1 MKKIG
6 KFIWQWKLFSL
17 AIIALLASL
26 PLYFTGL
33 HTAAYIILGTVSLIE
48 VIPLLW
54 EMITDLRS
62 GSYGIDILAATAIVA
77 AVLLRQYWA
86 AIVVVIMLTSGK
98 SLEDYAD
105 RRALSELNNLLS
117 HAPTSAHLIKNKKQ
131 VDVKASEIK
140 IGDVFIVKP
149 GESVPTDGV
158 ITSGQ
163 SSFDESSL
171 TGESIPLAKGEKE
184 LLLSG
189 SINLDSPVTVK
200 STASAQDSQYQ
211 QIIKLVESAAAS
223 RAPFVRLA
231 DKYSIPFSLI
241 SYAIAGSVW
250 ALSGH
255 AIRFLEVIIVATPCP
270 LLLAAPIA
278 LISGMSSASRLGII
292 VKTGSALEQLA
303 QAKTIAFDKT
313 GTLTSAKL
321 KVSKVVSFNGFKNQ
335 DVLTYAAS
343 LEQFSNHV
351 IAMTV
356 IAEAQ
361 KEKIRLVKVKGLK
374 EIAGFGLKASL
385 KGQTLVVGRARLLEQ
400 EGIKLPGSLSQT
412 KQANTIVFVGLA
424 DKLVGYINLVDQI
437 RPEANKT
444 FESLRKLGIKHLLL
458 VTGDN
463 RQVAESIGNALGIK
477 DITADALPADKLN
490 TVENY
495 PDRPIAFVGDGVN
508 DAPVLAASD
517 VGIALGARGS
527 TAASE
532 SADMVIMP
540 DDLNQVAVAYLIA
553 KHTFKIARQSVLAG
567 IGLSIILMVV
577 FASGHFLPVYGAVLQ
592 EVVDVVVIFNAL
604 RAHTTKY
611 VSETI

>member
-1 MKKIG
+1 MKKIV

-17 AIIALLASL
+17 AAIALVVSL

-33 HTAAYIILGTVSLIE
+33 HTAAYIILAIVSLFE
-48 VIPLLW
+48 VFPLLW
-54 EMITDLRS
+54 DMVTDIRN
-62 GSYGIDILAATAIVA
+62 GSYGVDILAATAIVA

-86 AIVVVIMLTSGK
+86 AIVVVIMLTGGK

-105 RRALSELNNLLS
+105 HRALSELNSLLT
-117 HAPTSAHLIKNKKQ
+117 HAPTTAHLIKNKKQ

-140 IGDVFIVKP
+140 VGDIFIVKP
-149 GESVPTDGV
+149 GELVPTDGV

-200 STASAQDSQYQ
+200 STASAKDSQYQ

-223 RAPFVRLA
+223 KAPFVRLA
-231 DKYSIPFSLI
+231 DKYSIPFTLVA
-241 SYAIAGSVW
+241 YAIAGSVW
-250 ALSGH
+250 ATTGH

-292 VKTGSALEQLA
+292 VRTGSALERLA

-321 KVSKVVSFNGFKNQ
+321 KIDKVTSFNGFKNNE
-335 DVLTYAAS
+335 VLTYAAS

-351 IAMTV
+351 IAKAV

-361 KEKIRLVKVKGLK
+361 KEKLKLVKVKGLK
-374 EIAGFGLKASL
+374 EIAGLGLKASL
-385 KGQTLVVGRARLLEQ
+385 KGQTLVVGRAKLLSQ
-400 EGIKLPGSLSQT
+400 EGIKLPEDLVHS
-412 KQANTIVFVGLA
+412 KQANTIVYVGLA
-424 DKLVGYINLVDQI
+424 DKLVGYINLSDKI
-437 RPEANKT
+437 RPEAKKT
-444 FESLRKLGIKHLLL
+444 LQTLKNLGIKHFLL

-463 RQVAESIGNALGIK
+463 RQVAESVGSELGIE
-477 DITADALPADKLN
+477 DISSDELPADKLK
-490 TVENY
+490 TVEKY
-495 PDRPIAFVGDGVN
+495 PDRPVAFVGDGVN
-508 DAPVLAASD
+508 DSPVLAAAD

-532 SADMVIMP
+532 SADMVIML
-540 DDLNQVAVAYLIA
+540 DDLSRVAAAYLIA
-553 KHTFKIARQSVLAG
+553 KHTFKIARQSILAG
-567 IGLSIILMVV
+567 IGLSVILMVV

-611 VSETI
+611 VSEAI